1 MCQNTKCPFSYK
13 RFGAKGEAAYR
24 FQKKIYWRAM
34 AGKGRL
40 HPAVEKALKD
50 RGFNAPIGG
59 MQKNKKE
66 RYT

>member
-1 MCQNTKCPFSYK
+1 MCQNLKCPWSYRRPGAAAEATK
-13 RFGAKGEAAYR
+13 RFQR
-24 FQKKIYWRAM
+24 KIYWRAM

-59 MQKNKKE
+59 LQKINK
-66 RYT
+66 